1 MKVNGKSISIAE
13 LKTNQISSLLEYFQL
28 KKGTLAIEIN
38 GDILAKEEWDQRL
51 LKEEDKIELI
61 KFVGGG

>member
-1 MKVNGKSISIAE
+1 MKVNGKTISITE
-13 LKTNQISSLLEYFQL
+13 LKTNQLSSLIEYFQL
-28 KKGTLAIEIN
+28 KKGTIAIEIN
-38 GDILAKEEWDQRL
+38 GDILSKEIWDQIE